1 MTAPRSMTLL
11 APVAALLSM
20 ACDKPTPNE
29 RIEDARIAAQMNEVA
44 AQRRTEKM
52 AADRASADR
61 RQKSWEDSQ
70 RQSDAEF
77 ERGISPVDE

>member
-11 APVAALLSM
+11 AFGAVLLSM

-29 RIEDARIAAQMNEVA
+29 RIENARLAVQMNEA
-44 AQRRTEKM
+44 AVQQRAENM

-61 RQKSWEDSQ
+61 RQKIWQDS
-70 RQSDAEF
+70 
-77 ERGISPVDE
+77 